1 MLSEHISGQNITR
14 YQDYLE
20 PWHLGLQIAR
30 PNSFCALNNASKLAV
45 LEQNKFCSIGN
56 RSFGILRI
64 RCHST
69 MSA

>member
-56 RSFGILRI
+56 R
-64 RCHST
+64 
-69 MSA
+69 